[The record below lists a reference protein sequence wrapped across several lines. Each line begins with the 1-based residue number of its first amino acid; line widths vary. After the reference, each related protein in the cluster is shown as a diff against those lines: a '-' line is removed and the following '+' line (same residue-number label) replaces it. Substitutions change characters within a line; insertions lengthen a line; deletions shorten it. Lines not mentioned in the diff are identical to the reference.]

1 MGFRH
6 SSVEDLGGLVSRK
19 MLKLRGL
26 LWTQGSRRHPLG
38 RGGGGRGALGGGG
51 HFAFCGLAL
60 LAFQMGPST
69 GSACPPKKPD
79 YRS

>member
-38 RGGGGRGALGGGG
+38 RGGGGPGGGSFCFLWFG
-51 HFAFCGLAL
+51 FA
-60 LAFQMGPST
+60 SV
-69 GSACPPKKPD
+69 
-79 YRS
+79 